1 MKRVLWILQF
11 LLILLVTLPIAV
23 LPFRVSLKLGECLGG
38 LLFFS
43 WGSRRRIA
51 IGNLELAVA
60 RNALSIDATPEQII
74 RENFSNLGKSFVE
87 VVKIYY
93 GLGDRIIRSVE
104 ITGVEHFLKAREK
117 GAGILVITGHC
128 GNWELNAVAGAE
140 KLAGLNIVARP
151 IDNPYLNLLIEKTR
165 EKYGS
170 SVIYK
175 RGALKR
181 ILSALKK
188 KEIVVILMDQ
198 SVVSREGVVADFLGK
213 KDYTM
218 KTPAVIAM
226 KTGSPVLSA
235 FIKRTNGGHV
245 IEIGEVIE
253 LDSSADAE
261 EAVLLNTVNFSKRV
275 EDYVRRNPAEWLW
288 IHRRWKRFQDG

>member
-1 MKRVLWILQF
+1 MKRVLWLFQF

-51 IGNLELAVA
+51 IENLQGAVERKALAISSA
-60 RNALSIDATPEQII
+60 PREII
-74 RENFSNLGKSFVE
+74 RKNFRNLGRSFAE

-93 GLGDRIIRSVE
+93 GLGDEIIRSVE
-104 ITGVEHFLKAREK
+104 IRGVEHFLKAREK

-128 GNWELNAVAGAE
+128 GNWELNALAVAK
-140 KLAGLNIVARP
+140 KLVGLNIVARP
-151 IDNPYLNLLIEKTR
+151 IDNPYLNWLIERTR
-165 EKYGS
+165 RKYGS

-188 KEIVVILMDQ
+188 KEIVAILMDQ
-198 SVVSREGVVADFLGK
+198 SVVSSEGVVAEFLGK

-226 KTGSPVLSA
+226 KTGSPVLPA

-253 LDSSADAE
+253 LDGSADAE

>member
-104 ITGVEHFLKAREK
+104 ITGVEHFLKAREN

-128 GNWELNAVAGAE
+128 GNWELNALAVAK
-140 KLAGLNIVARP
+140 KLVGLNIVARP

-165 EKYGS
+165 KKYGS

-175 RGALKR
+175 KGALKR
-181 ILSALKK
+181 ILSALKRN
-188 KEIVVILMDQ
+188 EVVAILMDQ
-198 SVVSREGVVADFLGK
+198 SVVSSEGVVADFLGK